1 MLQNEGKLEVGETF
15 KVLDENDQE
24 QEMKVLGYLRVKE
37 TEYVAVSFIEDIQ
50 QDSEDD
56 IGIFFFRV
64 ENDNSLGMMESEEE
78 FENVSAAYIKLEKN
92 NFSKQ
97 KKR

>member
-24 QEMKVLGYLRVKE
+24 QEMKVLGYLSVND
-37 TEYVAVSFIEDIQ
+37 TEYAAVSFIEDIQ
-50 QDSEDD
+50 QDSEED

-64 ENDNSLGMMESEEE
+64 EEDNSFGMMESEEE
-78 FENVSAAYIKLEKN
+78 YENVSAEYIKLEKN
-92 NFSKQ
+92 NFTKQ